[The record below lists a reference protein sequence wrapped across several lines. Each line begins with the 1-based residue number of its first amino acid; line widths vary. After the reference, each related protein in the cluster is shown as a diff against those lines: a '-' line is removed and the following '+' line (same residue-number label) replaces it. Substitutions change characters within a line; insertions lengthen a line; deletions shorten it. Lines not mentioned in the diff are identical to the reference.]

1 MKIGNRFIGVKHKP
15 FIVAELSGNHSGSLK
30 NALKLIKLAKK
41 SGADAVKIQTYTP
54 DDITLDIKKPDFI
67 IKNKFSPWNKKT
79 LFKLYEKAHTPL
91 EWHKEIYSY
100 AKKQKIICF
109 SSVFNE
115 RRVEFLEKIG
125 CPAYKIASFENNH
138 FPLIRTVLKTNKPVI
153 VSTGMM
159 NLTEIKKLISFLKK
173 KRKKN
178 LAILKC
184 CSSYPSSLKEANIK
198 TIQYL
203 REKYKNIEIGLSD
216 HSLGIAASCAA
227 ISLGASII
235 EKHLIIDK
243 KSKAVD
249 SSFSITPKQLKDLSK
264 LSSEIHQSLGSKDFS
279 QSLHEIKNKKLKR
292 SIYVIK
298 NINSGDKFSKN
309 NIGIIRPGNGL
320 NTEHYAKLLGKKSTK
335 RLIKGTPFKLEYLKK

>member
-1 MKIGNRFIGVKHKP
+1 MKIGNRLIGVKHKP

-54 DDITLDIKKPDFI
+54 DDITLDIKRSDFI

-115 RRVEFLEKIG
+115 RRVEFLEKLG
-125 CPAYKIASFENNH
+125 CPAFKIASFENNH
-138 FPLIRTVLKTNKPVI
+138 FPLIRRVLKTNKPVI

-159 NLTEIKKLISFLKK
+159 NLTEIIKLISFLKK
-173 KRKKN
+173 ERKKN
-178 LAILKC
+178 IAILKC
-184 CSSYPSSLKEANIK
+184 CSSYPSTLKEANIK
-198 TIQYL
+198 TIQFL

-227 ISLGASII
+227 ISMGASII
-235 EKHLIIDK
+235 EKHLIINK

-249 SSFSITPKQLKDLSK
+249 SSFSITPKQLEELSK

-279 QSLHEIKNKKLKR
+279 QSSHEIQNKKLKR

-298 NINSGDKFSKN
+298 NINSGDKFSKK

-320 NTEHYAKLLGKKSTK
+320 RTEYYEKLLGKKSTK
-335 RLIKGTPFKLEYLKK
+335 KLLKGTPLRLSYLKK

>member
-1 MKIGNRFIGVKHKP
+1 MKIGNRLIGVKHKP

-67 IKNKFSPWNKKT
+67 IKINLVLGTKKHF
-79 LFKLYEKAHTPL
+79 FKLYEKAHTPL

-115 RRVEFLEKIG
+115 RRVDFLKKLG

-138 FPLIRTVLKTNKPVI
+138 FPLIRRVLKTNKPVI

-159 NLTEIKKLISFLKK
+159 NLTEILKLISFLKK
-173 KRKKN
+173 RNKN

-184 CSSYPSSLKEANIK
+184 CSSYPSTLKEANIK
-198 TIQYL
+198 TIQFL
-203 REKYKNIEIGLSD
+203 RKRYKNIEIGLSD
-216 HSLGIAASCAA
+216 HTLGIAASCAA

-243 KSKAVD
+243 KVRLLIRHS
-249 SSFSITPKQLKDLSK
+249 QLLLS
-264 LSSEIHQSLGSKDFS
+264 
-279 QSLHEIKNKKLKR
+279 N
-292 SIYVIK
+292 
-298 NINSGDKFSKN
+298 
-309 NIGIIRPGNGL
+309 
-320 NTEHYAKLLGKKSTK
+320 
-335 RLIKGTPFKLEYLKK
+335 

>member
-1 MKIGNRFIGVKHKP
+1 MKIGNRLIGVKHKP

-54 DDITLDIKKPDFI
+54 DDITLDIKRSDFI

-115 RRVEFLEKIG
+115 RRVEFLEKLG
-125 CPAYKIASFENNH
+125 CPAFKIASFENNH
-138 FPLIRTVLKTNKPVI
+138 FPLIRRVLKTNKPVI

-159 NLTEIKKLISFLKK
+159 NLTEIIKLISFLKK
-173 KRKKN
+173 ERKKN
-178 LAILKC
+178 IAILKC
-184 CSSYPSSLKEANIK
+184 CSSYPSTLKEANIK
-198 TIQYL
+198 TIQFL

-235 EKHLIIDK
+235 EKHLIINK

-249 SSFSITPKQLKDLSK
+249 SSFSITPKQLEELSK

-279 QSLHEIKNKKLKR
+279 QSSHEIQNKKLKR

-298 NINSGDKFSKN
+298 NINSGDKFSKK

-320 NTEHYAKLLGKKSTK
+320 RTEYYEKLLGKKSTK
-335 RLIKGTPFKLEYLKK
+335 KLLKGTPLRLSYLKK

>member
-1 MKIGNRFIGVKHKP
+1 MKIGNRLIGIKHKP

-54 DDITLDIKKPDFI
+54 EDITLDIKKPDFI
-67 IKNKFSPWNKKT
+67 IKNKYSPWNKKT

-115 RRVEFLEKIG
+115 RRVDFLEKLG

-159 NLTEIKKLISFLKK
+159 NLTEIIKLISFLKK
-173 KRKKN
+173 ERKKN
-178 LAILKC
+178 IAILKC
-184 CSSYPSSLKEANIK
+184 CSSYPSTLKEANIK
-198 TIQYL
+198 TIQFL

-235 EKHLIIDK
+235 EKHLIINK

-249 SSFSITPKQLKDLSK
+249 SSFSITPKQLKELSK

-279 QSLHEIKNKKLKR
+279 QSSHEIQNKKLKR

-298 NINSGDKFSKN
+298 NINSGDKFSKK

-320 NTEHYAKLLGKKSTK
+320 RTEYYEKLLGKKSTK
-335 RLIKGTPFKLEYLKK
+335 KLLKGTPLRLSYLKK

>member
-1 MKIGNRFIGVKHKP
+1 MCGILGSVGKINIKRF
-15 FIVAELSGNHSGSLK
+15 S

-115 RRVEFLEKIG
+115 RRVDFLEKLG

-184 CSSYPSSLKEANIK
+184 CSSYPSTLKEANIK
-198 TIQYL
+198 TIQFL
-203 REKYKNIEIGLSD
+203 REKYKGIEIGLSD

-235 EKHLIIDK
+235 ERHVTLDRTMWGSDHMSSVEPQGLFKLVSGIRELE
-243 KSKAVD
+243 KAFGNGKIEV
-249 SSFSITPKQLKDLSK
+249 TE
-264 LSSEIHQSLGSKDFS
+264 SEKPVR
-279 QSLHEIKNKKLKR
+279 KKLR
-292 SIYVIK
+292 
-298 NINSGDKFSKN
+298 G
-309 NIGIIRPGNGL
+309 
-320 NTEHYAKLLGKKSTK
+320 
-335 RLIKGTPFKLEYLKK
+335 